1 MEEARSEMKEETE
14 ETRRGGIESRCK
26 KVRKRRWRR
35 SERWRRRCKK
45 RFMLSSELV
54 HIRRPGQRQRV
65 RERGLLRVEVCKIRG
80 QSGVRR
86 VGEAARRALLIMA
99 LMQ

>member
-45 RFMLSSELV
+45 RFMLSLELV
-54 HIRRPGQRQRV
+54 HIRRPGQ

>member
-45 RFMLSSELV
+45 RFMLSSACP
-54 HIRRPGQRQRV
+54 RARV
-65 RERGLLRVEVCKIRG
+65 ATRRGL
-80 QSGVRR
+80 
-86 VGEAARRALLIMA
+86 
-99 LMQ
+99 